1 MAYIVLK
8 DVMLKGKRFKA
19 SEVITDIS
27 LEDAASLLAIRRIE
41 PVNVSEPVDAVDR
54 SVGLSDETKP
64 KKRAYKKRAK

>member
-8 DVMLKGKRFKA
+8 DLMLKGKRVNA

-27 LEDAASLLAIRRIE
+27 QEDATSLLAIRRIE
-41 PVNVSEPVDAVDR
+41 AVEVSEPVQTVDR

-64 KKRAYKKRAK
+64 KKRASKKRAK